1 VIAAGTSGIDPVRTS
16 DTYVEK
22 GREVN
27 TGAELVYKLARVGFG
42 SEAIMT
48 TEERLHRVALPAYVI
63 ERIAQRRSSA
73 HAFERIDPVRTAL
86 VVVDL
91 QNGFMA
97 PGQPAETPVARA
109 IVPNV
114 NLLAE
119 STRKAGGTVV
129 WIKNTFDQ
137 EAAQTWTVWRTSF
150 ATGDWGRRME
160 EAFTPGNFGHEL
172 YAGLKTAPDDLV
184 VLKRRFSALVQGS
197 SGLDQILRQKGID
210 TLLIVGTATNVCC
223 ESTLRDGMM
232 MNYKCIMVSDA
243 NATHTDEE
251 HNATLAAVAVRFGD
265 VRTSEEVVAL
275 LNARPNASG

>member
-1 VIAAGTSGIDPVRTS
+1 MI
-16 DTYVEK
+16 
-22 GREVN
+22 
-27 TGAELVYKLARVGFG
+27 
-42 SEAIMT
+42 
-48 TEERLHRVALPAYVI
+48 TEERLHRVEMPAYVG
-63 ERIAQRRSSA
+63 ERIARRGA
-73 HAFERIDPVRTAL
+73 NQHAFERIDPTRTAL

-97 PGQPAETPVARA
+97 PGQPAEIPVARA

-114 NLLAE
+114 NRLAE
-119 STRKAGGTVV
+119 ATRKAGGAVI

-150 ATGDWGRRME
+150 ATGDWGQRME

-172 YAGLKTAPDDLV
+172 YAGLKTAPEDLV

-197 SGLDQILRQKGID
+197 SGLDQILRHKSID

-243 NATHTDEE
+243 NATFTDEE
-251 HNATLAAVAVRFGD
+251 HNATLGSVAARFGD
-265 VRTSEEVVAL
+265 VRTSAEVVAL
-275 LNARPNASG
+275 LNARPNT